1 MRAFVGGFVL
11 ALILVAVGGV
21 AVVLTGVVP
30 ARQDVK
36 PGKMENWAAKKSL
49 AATMHREM
57 PQAPYAFG
65 TSDEAGFVKGAT
77 LYVQNCAVCHGTAHS
92 TPTAIAQGFAVRPPQ
107 FRHHGV
113 DDDPVGETY
122 WKIDHGIRFT
132 AMPAFDQ
139 TMDQQSIW
147 QIAYFLKNLPTLPA
161 AAKALWNDPSKVPP
175 PTPAPVPSRVPG
187 MQPPESEHAD

>member
-1 MRAFVGGFVL
+1 MRAFFGGFVL
-11 ALILVAVGGV
+11 ALILVAVAGV
-21 AVVLTGVVP
+21 AAVLTGVVP

-36 PGKMENWAAKKSL
+36 PGMMERWAAKKSL
-49 AATMHREM
+49 AATMRREV
-57 PQAPYAFG
+57 PQPPYPIA
-65 TSDEAGFVKGAT
+65 TPDEAGFVKGAT

-92 TPTAIAQGFAVRPPQ
+92 TPTAIAQGFAIHAPQ
-107 FRHHGV
+107 FAKHGV

-147 QIAYFLKNLPTLPA
+147 QIAYFLKNLPALPPR
-161 AAKALWNDPSKVPP
+161 AKAVWENPSTVAP
-175 PTPAPVPSRVPG
+175 PTPAPVPSRSPG
-187 MQPPESEHAD
+187 EGPPSDHAD